1 MWVEIFPKFLSLRSW
16 KYSIFSSQ
24 SYYSWLWFLELQP
37 NCWEKKQKKRKTCV
51 NRLASGFIA
60 TAFSYLTTRR
70 IYFHECHS
78 NELHVLFVPGG
89 RFAFRK
95 NVLLITDGRSNVDTH
110 LTIPNAEKLKGLGV
124 HIYVFAV
131 GSYISGIG
139 EMVQVAGSRF
149 STKPDDYLFRIK
161 GYHQLWEFTKL
172 VVTKLAS
179 TGKYISLSPQ
189 PSPC

>member
-1 MWVEIFPKFLSLRSW
+1 MVPRAPAKFLR
-16 KYSIFSSQ
+16 KKK
-24 SYYSWLWFLELQP
+24 
-37 NCWEKKQKKRKTCV
+37 EKKIVCQQA
-51 NRLASGFIA
+51 RLPGITA
-60 TAFSYLTTRR
+60 TTFSYLTTRR
-70 IYFHECHS
+70 IYFHECLSHKS
-78 NELHVLFVPGG
+78 HVLFVPGG
-89 RFAFRK
+89 RFADRK
-95 NVLLITDGRSNVDTH
+95 NVLLITDGQSNVNKH
-110 LTIPNAEKLKGLGV
+110 LTIPNADKLKKLGV

-139 EMVQVAGSRF
+139 EMVQVAGS
-149 STKPDDYLFRIK
+149 SSNPNPDDYLFRIK

>member
-1 MWVEIFPKFLSLRSW
+1 MKEFYPQFTELLSDLENKSGFTAKPVVVPRAPAKLLR
-16 KYSIFSSQ
+16 
-24 SYYSWLWFLELQP
+24 
-37 NCWEKKQKKRKTCV
+37 KKKKRKTCV

-60 TAFSYLTTRR
+60 TAFSYLTPQR
-70 IYFHECHS
+70 IYFHECLSHKS
-78 NELHVLFVPGG
+78 HVLFVPGG
-89 RFAFRK
+89 RFADRK
-95 NVLLITDGRSNVDTH
+95 NVLLITDGQSNVKKH
-110 LTIPNAEKLKGLGV
+110 LTVPNADRLKRLGV

-139 EMVQVAGSRF
+139 EMVQVAGSKDSGR
-149 STKPDDYLFRIK
+149 PDAYLFRIK

-179 TGKYISLSPQ
+179 TGKYISLSPE

>member
-1 MWVEIFPKFLSLRSW
+1 MC
-16 KYSIFSSQ
+16 Q
-24 SYYSWLWFLELQP
+24 QA
-37 NCWEKKQKKRKTCV
+37 
-51 NRLASGFIA
+51 RLPGIIA
-60 TAFSYLTTRR
+60 TTFSYLTTRR
-70 IYFHECHS
+70 IYFHECLPHKS
-78 NELHVLFVPGG
+78 HVLFVPGG
-89 RFAFRK
+89 RFADRK
-95 NVLLITDGRSNVDTH
+95 NVLLITDGQSNVNKH
-110 LTIPNAEKLKGLGV
+110 LTIPNADKLKKLGV

-139 EMVQVAGSRF
+139 EMVQVAGS
-149 STKPDDYLFRIK
+149 SSNPNPDDYLFRIK

>member
-1 MWVEIFPKFLSLRSW
+1 MKVFYLQFTELLSDLENKSGFTAKPVVVPRAPAKFLR
-16 KYSIFSSQ
+16 
-24 SYYSWLWFLELQP
+24 
-37 NCWEKKQKKRKTCV
+37 KKRKEKKNVCQQA
-51 NRLASGFIA
+51 RLQGIIA

-70 IYFHECHS
+70 IYFHECLS
-78 NELHVLFVPGG
+78 NKSHVLFVPGG
-89 RFAFRK
+89 RFADRK
-95 NVLLITDGRSNVDTH
+95 NVLLITDGQSNVQPT
-110 LTIPNAEKLKGLGV
+110 LTVPNADKLKRLGV

>member
-1 MWVEIFPKFLSLRSW
+1 MVPRAPAKFLR
-16 KYSIFSSQ
+16 K
-24 SYYSWLWFLELQP
+24 
-37 NCWEKKQKKRKTCV
+37 EKKIVCQQA
-51 NRLASGFIA
+51 RLPGIIA
-60 TAFSYLTTRR
+60 TTFSYLTTRR
-70 IYFHECHS
+70 IYFHECLSHKS
-78 NELHVLFVPGG
+78 HVLFVPGG
-89 RFAFRK
+89 RFADRK
-95 NVLLITDGRSNVDTH
+95 NVLLITDGQSNVQPT
-110 LTIPNAEKLKGLGV
+110 LTVPNADKLKRLGV

-139 EMVQVAGSRF
+139 EMVQVAGS
-149 STKPDDYLFRIK
+149 SSNPNPDDYLFRIK